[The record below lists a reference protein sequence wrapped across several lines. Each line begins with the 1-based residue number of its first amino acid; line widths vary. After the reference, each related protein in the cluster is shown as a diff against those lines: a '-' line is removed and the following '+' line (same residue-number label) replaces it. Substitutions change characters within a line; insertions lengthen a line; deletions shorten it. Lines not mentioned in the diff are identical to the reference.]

1 MESPK
6 TLQQAI
12 QYFSDEKVCIQAVA
26 EMRWPDGVK
35 CPHCLTTDP
44 YWFETQKRWKCRKCR
59 KQFSVKVESIFED
72 SPISLTKWLPALWLI
87 VNCKNGISS
96 YELSRDLGVTQK
108 SAWFML
114 QRLRLAL
121 KAHDF
126 GKLGGNEGGE
136 VEVDEAFVGGKLRNM
151 HRSRAMKLA
160 ATKIREGY
168 DSRVLHENK
177 TVVLGMLDRE
187 SRKVRAK
194 VVPDVKRETLQ
205 KEILKNIKYGS
216 KVYTDQA
223 VAYGT
228 LKYRYVHDTVNHAD
242 SYVKDRVHTNGLE
255 NFWSLMKR
263 NLAGTYV
270 CVEPFH
276 LDRYLDEQM
285 FRFNNRATK
294 DNPLDDAD
302 RFLLA
307 LSQVANR
314 RLTYAELTGKTG
326 TTQA

>member
-1 MESPK
+1 MDAPK

-12 QYFSDEKVCIQAVA
+12 QYFSDEKVCIEAVA
-26 EMRWPDGVK
+26 AMRWPDGVK
-35 CPHCLTTDP
+35 CPRCLAGEP
-44 YWFETQKRWKCRKCR
+44 YWFESQKRWKCRKCR

-72 SPISLTKWLPALWLI
+72 SPISLSKWLPALWLI

-96 YELSRDLGVTQK
+96 YELARDLGVTQK

-114 QRLRLAL
+114 QRLRLAM
-121 KAHDF
+121 KSHNW
-126 GKLGGNEGGE
+126 GTKLGGGE
-136 VEVDEAFVGGKLRNM
+136 VEIDEAFVGGKIKNM
-151 HRSRAMKLA
+151 HRKRAMQLA

-168 DSRVLHENK
+168 TAGVVHENK
-177 TVVLGMLDRE
+177 TIVLGMLDRE
-187 SRKVRAK
+187 SRQVRTK

-205 KEILKNIKYGS
+205 KEILRNVRYGA
-216 KVYTDQA
+216 KVYSDEA
-223 VAYGT
+223 VAYDQ
-228 LKYRYVHDTVNHAD
+228 LRYRYVHETVNHAER
-242 SYVKDRVHTNGLE
+242 YVKGRVHTNGLE

-263 NLAGTYV
+263 NLSGTYV

-276 LDRYLDEQM
+276 LDRYLDEQV

-314 RLTYAELTGKTG
+314 RLTYAELTGKDG